1 MAVLSPGTL
10 TIYRSSWQIV
20 TVALILIFSLVAIFW
35 DAFGQMA
42 GFWFNTPEYSHGIL
56 IPVISAFLIW
66 QQRFQIQSLPD
77 RGNWLGISV
86 VALGLS
92 LWLLGELATLYVVT
106 QYSFIIVLAGLVLAY
121 RGVQG
126 LRLLG
131 MPLLILVFMIPL
143 PQFLYQGLSSQLQLW
158 SSQLGV
164 SFIRFCD
171 ISVHLEG
178 NVIDLGAMQ
187 LQVVEACNGLRY
199 LFPLMTVGFI
209 LAYFFKAAF
218 WKRILI
224 FLSAIPLT
232 IGMNSLRIGII
243 GVMVEYW
250 GPGMAEGFLHDFE
263 GWAVFMVSFAVLLAE
278 MALLARIGSDA
289 RPLKESFA
297 IDWPEAPKDGAG
309 QFNWRIP
316 KTGYIAGGLL
326 VIVALMSVLLPQREE
341 IEPSRQSF
349 SQFPLAMEGWSGREG
364 RLEQTYINA
373 LKFDDYFLADY
384 RDGNSSPVNFYVAYY
399 ASQRKGQSAHSPRS
413 CIPGGGWRIE
423 GLERRELSD
432 ISIQGRPLAVNRVQ
446 IAKGDHRQLVYYW
459 FQQRGRVVTNEYL
472 VKWYLFWD
480 ALTKNRTDGALVRL
494 VVNVGQGQSI
504 EAAEGRLKAFAR
516 TVALRLDG
524 YIPD

>member
-1 MAVLSPGTL
+1 MAVLSTGTL
-10 TIYRSSWQIV
+10 VIHRSYWQIV
-20 TVALILIFSLVAIFW
+20 IVALILAFSLGAIFW
-35 DAFGQMA
+35 DAFGLMV

-66 QQRFQIQSLPD
+66 QQRFQIQALPD

-106 QYSFIIVLAGLVLAY
+106 QYSFIIVLVGLVLAY
-121 RGVQG
+121 RGVRG

-209 LAYFFKAAF
+209 LAYFFKAAL

-263 GWAVFMVSFAVLLAE
+263 GWAVFMVSFAVLLVE
-278 MALLARIGSDA
+278 MALLTRIGSDA
-289 RPLKESFA
+289 RPLKESFT
-297 IDWPEAPKDGAG
+297 IDWPEAPKDRAG

-349 SQFPLAMEGWSGREG
+349 SQFPLAMEDWSGREG
-364 RLEQTYINA
+364 RLEQVYINA

-423 GLERRELSD
+423 GLERREVSG
-432 ISIQGRPLAVNRVQ
+432 SNVQGSPLAVNRVQ
-446 IAKGDHRQLVYYW
+446 IAKGDNRQLVYYW
-459 FQQRGRVVTNEYL
+459 FQQRGRVITNEYL

-504 EAAEGRLKAFAR
+504 EVAEQRLEEFAR
-516 TVALRLDG
+516 TVVLRLDG
-524 YIPD
+524 YIPS